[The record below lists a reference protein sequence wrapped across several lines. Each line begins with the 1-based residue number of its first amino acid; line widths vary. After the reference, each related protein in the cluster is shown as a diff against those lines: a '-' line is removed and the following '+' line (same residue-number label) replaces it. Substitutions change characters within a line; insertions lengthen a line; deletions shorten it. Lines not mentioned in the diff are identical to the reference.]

1 MQTYLI
7 RAVAIISRLNMRPDR
22 HGSDLMP
29 FRGYYLLPCVESLC
43 WFLFLYLYSHG
54 FSVHLLSG
62 GKKHVAAVSDPVPGL
77 SSGRSGDPS
86 AGSAD
91 QGERPSPH
99 RCRGTHVHQQPGD
112 AHQVPRLQVRHG
124 THGVSLWIHMLI
136 MRSWRVSGFLSF
148 FFIFFVLVL
157 SGVCAGGK
165 RLILQSLPTF
175 K

>member
-22 HGSDLMP
+22 HGSDLIP
-29 FRGYYLLPCVESLC
+29 FKGYYLLPCVGSLC
-43 WFLFLYLYSHG
+43 WFFFLLYLYSHG

-77 SSGRSGDPS
+77 SSRRSGDPS

-91 QGERPSPH
+91 QGKRPGPH

-112 AHQVPRLQVRHG
+112 PHQVPRLKVRHV
-124 THGVSLWIHMLI
+124 THGVSLLI
-136 MRSWRVSGFLSF
+136 YVLYLIYRMEWDIDDISFWLLSWMCDREKPIV
-148 FFIFFVLVL
+148 
-157 SGVCAGGK
+157 
-165 RLILQSLPTF
+165 P
-175 K
+175 